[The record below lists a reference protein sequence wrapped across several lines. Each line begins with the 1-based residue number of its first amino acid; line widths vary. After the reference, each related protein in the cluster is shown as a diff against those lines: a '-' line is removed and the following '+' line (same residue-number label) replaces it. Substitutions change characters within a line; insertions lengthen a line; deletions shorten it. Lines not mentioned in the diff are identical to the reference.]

1 MIFFMIFFLKT
12 ESQCFK
18 TSKLVTVI
26 LVRQGRENRGWGWGA
41 VGGNLPSQLGSA
53 APNFGEEKVII
64 LFLFVFARKLGPLP
78 PPKKKQWRNPIF
90 LVLGRVYTGPR
101 ETFAPPP
108 NFKVVPAPP

>member
-1 MIFFMIFFLKT
+1 M
-12 ESQCFK
+12 
-18 TSKLVTVI
+18 
-26 LVRQGRENRGWGWGA
+26 
-41 VGGNLPSQLGSA
+41 GGNLPSQLRSCGCA

-78 PPKKKQWRNPIF
+78 PKKNSGPNPIYF